1 LVVPLPDKVE
11 VKTGEEDKE
20 EFFCSRAMLFQ
31 LYAESEEQKGRGV
44 GTVKIRK
51 SKVSGKLRPLRR
63 RDQRSS
69 LNLERLGTPK
79 TAENDLGTT
88 YLKCQWNCSAPA
100 FMFQNAADAEAKAKA
115 AKEGFSFSMLM
126 PPGGFKLGTQ
136 GSNQNSTKKDDPPR
150 EYTTVLKTIDEKDQ
164 NEVPLS
170 SGVMLLSQEA
180 ADKDKGAGEQL
191 FSLKVSQ
198 ADHKASASA
207 DPGKKD
213 ADVSEAEDSGDIH
226 FEPIVQVPE
235 KVEPFTGE
243 EAEKVLYSQRV
254 KLFRFDPD
262 RSQWKERGVGSLK
275 ILKNGANVRVVL
287 MQHEQVLKVCA
298 DHWRTTTV
306 NLKELSGSGRAWMWM
321 ASDFSD
327 GNAKLGQLAAKFRT
341 PKQAEEFKQKF
352 EECQQLLIDVPV
364 RTPPKLDTGRTAQL
378 TQKAKET
385 KCGFKDL
392 ETSVTDARTKPAEDE
407 TTDSVCASGTSDLVI
422 KPHAEDTAPALER
435 SERELREEASLS
447 GCVYALPLASSP
459 VR

>member
-1 LVVPLPDKVE
+1 
-11 VKTGEEDKE
+11 
-20 EFFCSRAMLFQ
+20 M
-31 LYAESEEQKGRGV
+31 
-44 GTVKIRK
+44 
-51 SKVSGKLRPLRR
+51 
-63 RDQRSS
+63 
-69 LNLERLGTPK
+69 
-79 TAENDLGTT
+79 
-88 YLKCQWNCSAPA
+88 
-100 FMFQNAADAEAKAKA
+100 
-115 AKEGFSFSMLM
+115 
-126 PPGGFKLGTQ
+126 
-136 GSNQNSTKKDDPPR
+136 
-150 EYTTVLKTIDEKDQ
+150 
-164 NEVPLS
+164 S

-180 ADKDKGAGEQL
+180 ADKDKGEFSFGQNSASNFSFVDLAKSTPGEGFWIGKKDPNFEGFSGAGEQL

-213 ADVSEAEDSGDIH
+213 ADVSEAEDSDDIH

-459 VR
+459 VRKSLSRIGEFAACSLQSAWSPSSPPAKQSQSGASLESVGCCTLI

>member
-1 LVVPLPDKVE
+1 
-11 VKTGEEDKE
+11 
-20 EFFCSRAMLFQ
+20 
-31 LYAESEEQKGRGV
+31 
-44 GTVKIRK
+44 
-51 SKVSGKLRPLRR
+51 
-63 RDQRSS
+63 
-69 LNLERLGTPK
+69 
-79 TAENDLGTT
+79 
-88 YLKCQWNCSAPA
+88 
-100 FMFQNAADAEAKAKA
+100 
-115 AKEGFSFSMLM
+115 
-126 PPGGFKLGTQ
+126 TQ

-164 NEVPLS
+164 NEVSLS

-180 ADKDKGAGEQL
+180 ADKDKDEFNFGQNSASNFSFVDLAKSTPGEGFWIGKKDPNFEGFSGAGEQL

-213 ADVSEAEDSGDIH
+213 ADVSEAEDSDDIH

-243 EAEKVLYSQRV
+243 EAAKVLYSQRV

-262 RSQWKERGVGSLK
+262 RRQWKERGVGSLK

-298 DHWRTTTV
+298 DDWRTTTV

-364 RTPPKLDTGRTAQL
+364 RTPPKLDTGRT
-378 TQKAKET
+378 
-385 KCGFKDL
+385 
-392 ETSVTDARTKPAEDE
+392 
-407 TTDSVCASGTSDLVI
+407 
-422 KPHAEDTAPALER
+422 
-435 SERELREEASLS
+435 
-447 GCVYALPLASSP
+447 
-459 VR
+459 